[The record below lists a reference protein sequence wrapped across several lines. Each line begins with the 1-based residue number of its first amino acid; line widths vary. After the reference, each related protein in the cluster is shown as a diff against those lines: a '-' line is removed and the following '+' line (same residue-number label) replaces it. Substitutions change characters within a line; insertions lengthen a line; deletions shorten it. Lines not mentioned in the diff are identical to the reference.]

1 MYRFKKI
8 LAALDFSDADTAILE
23 FLSSLKKSVEME
35 KIYFLHV
42 SKGAKIPPDI
52 LEKFPNLAADDEA
65 TKNAIKEKLQK
76 ELRESELNY
85 ELEVVQGDILEQ
97 IIRRS
102 HEKEI
107 DLIVLGMKKKHRSEA
122 LLSRVLKLSH
132 CSIAMI
138 PEGRRQFS
146 DLKTIITP
154 LDFSKYSQ
162 MAIETAIEIARSH
175 DAKLIAHHIYT
186 VPSGYHTTG
195 KSYKEFGN
203 LMEENAQKEFD
214 QFIQKID
221 VKGIKFSSRFALDK
235 ERSIG
240 RKIIKFAREKN
251 ADLLVIGSKGRT
263 AAASFIFGSVSE
275 KALHH
280 NQDIP
285 MIIVKDKAENMG
297 FLKAILKL

>member
-1 MYRFKKI
+1 MYQFKRI
-8 LAALDFSDADTAILE
+8 LAAIDFSDADTAIME
-23 FLSSLKKSVEME
+23 FLSSLKKSVEVE

-42 SKGAKIPPDI
+42 SKSAKIPPDI
-52 LEKFPNLAADDEA
+52 LEKFPNLAAEDEA

-138 PEGRRQFS
+138 PEGRHKFS
-146 DLKTIITP
+146 DLKTIIAP
-154 LDFSKYSQ
+154 VDFSKYSQ

-195 KSYKEFGN
+195 KSYKEFGK

-214 QFIQKID
+214 QFIQKTD
-221 VKGIKFSSRFALDK
+221 VEGVKFSSRFALDK